1 MVGWLV
7 DGRCDLARAERQP
20 IWMAERI
27 RLPAAR
33 PLAKP
38 LLAETL
44 DLLRRTA
51 ADIALVNRGE
61 ARSSPGTADAR

>member
-51 ADIALVNRGE
+51 ADSCA
-61 ARSSPGTADAR
+61 S

>member
-1 MVGWLV
+1 MREV
-7 DGRCDLARAERQP
+7 
-20 IWMAERI
+20 
-27 RLPAAR
+27 AR

-44 DLLRRTA
+44 DLIRRTA

-61 ARSSPGTADAR
+61 ARSSPDITNAR

>member
-1 MVGWLV
+1 MQRWLV

-33 PLAKP
+33 PLAEP
-38 LLAETL
+38 LLAQTL
-44 DLLRRTA
+44 DLTRRTA
-51 ADIALVNRGE
+51 AAIGRE
-61 ARSSPGTADAR
+61 PPPG